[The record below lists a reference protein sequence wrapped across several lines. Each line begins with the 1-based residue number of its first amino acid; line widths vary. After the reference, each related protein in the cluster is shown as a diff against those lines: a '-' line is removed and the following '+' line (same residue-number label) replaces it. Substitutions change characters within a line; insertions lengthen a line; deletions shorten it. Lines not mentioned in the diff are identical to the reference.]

1 MTKVDF
7 YVLSSTNA
15 NSIHRFACRLA
26 EKAWLLGHR
35 VFIRTENESEAQLMD
50 DMLWT
55 FRDGSFVPHSQ
66 QRGASSAESSDGG
79 QREVIIG
86 QQEDLPGDSH
96 LLINLAEKT
105 VENTLAV
112 ARIAEIVSADPEHK
126 NAGRLRFKVYQ
137 DRRYDLHHHD
147 ISN

>member
-1 MTKVDF
+1 
-7 YVLSSTNA
+7 
-15 NSIHRFACRLA
+15 
-26 EKAWLLGHR
+26 
-35 VFIRTENESEAQLMD
+35 MD

-66 QRGASSAESSDGG
+66 QQGDSSAESSDGG

-86 QQEDLPGDSH
+86 QEEDLPGDSH